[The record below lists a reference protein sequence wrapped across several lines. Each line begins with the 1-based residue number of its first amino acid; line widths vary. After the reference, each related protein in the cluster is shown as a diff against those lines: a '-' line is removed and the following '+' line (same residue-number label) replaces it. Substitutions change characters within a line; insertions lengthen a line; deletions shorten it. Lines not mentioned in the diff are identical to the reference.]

1 MGFVVLGF
9 VTLRHKSRLKNAL
22 SSAFFN
28 HPSILRSL
36 NWNDNPEKPC
46 YNRASLF
53 DFNRHQPLKGGLLT
67 NIYDISKLAGVSIA
81 TVSRVLNGS
90 DKVSETTRQKVLDV
104 MEQNGYTP
112 NAFAR
117 GLGLNTMRTVGI
129 LCADSSDIYLAR
141 VIYWLERELW
151 KNSYASMLCCTGY
164 KLEEKEKYLQLLLS
178 RNVDAL
184 ILAGSQFIEEKD
196 EDNAYLYDAA
206 KKVPV
211 FLLNGVLAGSGA
223 YSVVCDDALAVKE
236 MTDEL
241 LELGCKRPIFLY
253 RSLSYSGKQKLSGFC
268 RALSEHALKEHA
280 SQEYA
285 LADIPSGHETP
296 EERSFLCPAG
306 IPETAQFLRDLE
318 ARGVSFDA
326 CLSTD
331 DELAAGAVKYALNAG
346 KRIPEDIQITGYNNS
361 LLSICSTPE
370 ITTADNRVESLCT
383 TAVSLLMQVLEG
395 KDVPERT
402 MYSANLIRR
411 ATTKSRK

>member
-1 MGFVVLGF
+1 M
-9 VTLRHKSRLKNAL
+9 
-22 SSAFFN
+22 
-28 HPSILRSL
+28 
-36 NWNDNPEKPC
+36 
-46 YNRASLF
+46 
-53 DFNRHQPLKGGLLT
+53 
-67 NIYDISKLAGVSIA
+67 SIA

-90 DKVSETTRQKVLDV
+90 DKVSETTRQKVLEV

-268 RALSEHALKEHA
+268 RALSEHKLNEHT
-280 SQEYA
+280 SQENT
-285 LADIPSGHETP
+285 LADIP
-296 EERSFLCPAG
+296 A
-306 IPETAQFLRDLE
+306 
-318 ARGVSFDA
+318 
-326 CLSTD
+326 
-331 DELAAGAVKYALNAG
+331 
-346 KRIPEDIQITGYNNS
+346 
-361 LLSICSTPE
+361 
-370 ITTADNRVESLCT
+370 
-383 TAVSLLMQVLEG
+383 
-395 KDVPERT
+395 
-402 MYSANLIRR
+402 
-411 ATTKSRK
+411 

>member
-1 MGFVVLGF
+1 M
-9 VTLRHKSRLKNAL
+9 
-22 SSAFFN
+22 
-28 HPSILRSL
+28 
-36 NWNDNPEKPC
+36 
-46 YNRASLF
+46 
-53 DFNRHQPLKGGLLT
+53 
-67 NIYDISKLAGVSIA
+67 SIA

-90 DKVSETTRQKVLDV
+90 DKVSETTRQKVLEV

-141 VIYWLERELW
+141 AIYLLERELW

-164 KLEEKEKYLQLLLS
+164 NQEEKEKYLQLLMS

-184 ILAGSQFIEEKD
+184 ILAGSQFIEEKA

-211 FLLNGVLAGSGA
+211 FLLNGVLSGSGA

-236 MTDEL
+236 MTEEL
-241 LELGCKRPIFLY
+241 LEFGCKRPIFLY

-268 RALSEHALKEHA
+268 RALTEHAPKGPDSSEQHTSSKHA
-280 SQEYA
+280 LVE
-285 LADIPSGHETP
+285 GGNP
-296 EERSFLCPAG
+296 EDERAFLCPAG
-306 IPETAQFLRDLE
+306 IPETARFLRDLE

-326 CLSTD
+326 CLATD
-331 DELAAGAVKYALNAG
+331 DELAAGAVKYALGAG

-370 ITTADNRVESLCT
+370 ITTADNRVEFLCT

-411 ATTKSRK
+411 ATTKCREPQP

>member
-1 MGFVVLGF
+1 M
-9 VTLRHKSRLKNAL
+9 
-22 SSAFFN
+22 FFSVY
-28 HPSILRSL
+28 HDSIPEKRKRAPR
-36 NWNDNPEKPC
+36 NENDNRRKAC
-46 YNRASLF
+46 YNRASSF
-53 DFNRHQPLKGGLLT
+53 DFNRHLPRKGGLFT
-67 NIYDISKLAGVSIA
+67 NIYDISRLAGVSIA

-90 DKVSETTRQKVLDV
+90 DKVSEATRQKVLDV

-141 VIYWLERELW
+141 VIYLLERELW

-164 KLEEKEKYLQLLLS
+164 RLEEKENYLQLLLS

-184 ILAGSQFIEEKD
+184 ILAGSQFIEEND
-196 EDNAYLYDAA
+196 EDNAYLYEAA

-241 LELGCKRPIFLY
+241 IRLGSSHPIFLC
-253 RSLSYSGKQKLSGFC
+253 RSLSYSGRTKLSGFC
-268 RALSEHALKEHA
+268 RS
-280 SQEYA
+280 
-285 LADIPSGHETP
+285 LAGHSIP
-296 EERSFLCPAG
+296 EEGRFFLCPPG
-306 IPETAQFLRDLE
+306 IPEPARFLQDVEAQ
-318 ARGVSFDA
+318 GVPFDA
-326 CLSTD
+326 CLATD
-331 DELAAGAVKYALNAG
+331 DELAAGAVKYALSTG
-346 KRIPEDIQITGYNNS
+346 KRIPEDFQVTGYNNS
-361 LLSICSTPE
+361 LLSVCSTPE
-370 ITTADNRVESLCT
+370 ITTADNRVEFLCT

-395 KDVPERT
+395 RDVPERT

-411 ATTKSRK
+411 ATTRRRDEGNQPVEPSK

>member
-1 MGFVVLGF
+1 M
-9 VTLRHKSRLKNAL
+9 
-22 SSAFFN
+22 
-28 HPSILRSL
+28 
-36 NWNDNPEKPC
+36 
-46 YNRASLF
+46 
-53 DFNRHQPLKGGLLT
+53 
-67 NIYDISKLAGVSIA
+67 NIYDISRLAGVSIA

-90 DKVSETTRQKVLDV
+90 EKVSEATRRKVLAV
-104 MEQNGYTP
+104 MDQNGYTP

-141 VIYWLERELW
+141 VIYLLERELW

-253 RSLSYSGKQKLSGFC
+253 RSLSYSGKQKLSGQVIFSQPGRQRRRDSGRY
-268 RALSEHALKEHA
+268 RAVFDYVQRENFSRQSRHGDHRR
-280 SQEYA
+280 
-285 LADIPSGHETP
+285 SGNV
-296 EERSFLCPAG
+296 RCFR
-306 IPETAQFLRDLE
+306 FLR
-318 ARGVSFDA
+318 RNG
-326 CLSTD
+326 
-331 DELAAGAVKYALNAG
+331 
-346 KRIPEDIQITGYNNS
+346 
-361 LLSICSTPE
+361 
-370 ITTADNRVESLCT
+370 
-383 TAVSLLMQVLEG
+383 
-395 KDVPERT
+395 
-402 MYSANLIRR
+402 
-411 ATTKSRK
+411 